1 MNPLYG
7 LMLFGVAFFGFMV
20 VVGVVKARR
29 RKEKAYYI
37 GAVVSF
43 LMLLSSVFVIL
54 NQFILVLVLFV
65 AIGILSVAAL
75 PKTIEVLRR
84 EPLKELQETDLS
96 APLRV
101 RDLLT
106 WKGWFKLT
114 SRWGIRKTLC
124 LYSLLNMGGVGAML
138 FTFSILDMISIAW
151 ATGFTI
157 FVAIGS
163 PIFFYRQIGKA
174 LKRSEHFKTN
184 S

>member
-1 MNPLYG
+1 MNPPYG

-20 VVGVVKARR
+20 VVLVKKARR

-37 GAVVSF
+37 SAMVSF
-43 LMLLSSVFVIL
+43 LMLLSSIFVIL
-54 NQFILVLVLFV
+54 NQFILALVLVI
-65 AIGILSVAAL
+65 AMGILSVAGL
-75 PKTIEVLRR
+75 PWLIIVMMR

-96 APLRV
+96 APLRM

-124 LYSLLNMGGVGAML
+124 LYSILNMGGVGAIFL
-138 FTFSILDMISIAW
+138 TLSIFDVISISMIW
-151 ATGFTI
+151 AAVLGG
-157 FVAIGS
+157 IGS

-174 LKRSEHFKTN
+174 LREAS
-184 S
+184 